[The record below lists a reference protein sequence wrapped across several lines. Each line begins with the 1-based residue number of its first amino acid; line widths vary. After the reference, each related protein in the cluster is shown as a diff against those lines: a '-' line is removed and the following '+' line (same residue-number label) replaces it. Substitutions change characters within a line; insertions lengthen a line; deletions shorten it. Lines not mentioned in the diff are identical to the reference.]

1 MLNTA
6 ICITEG
12 VYRGALTYGKMYEII
27 RSDEVKRQVKVKGDN
42 GKVRWY
48 PCYCFDNTGKEVPM
62 LTRILHYDS
71 LEKPAD
77 WIEVEIELSNGQQRW
92 CLFITPELLAAQP
105 NKVFMEN
112 GCLLMYDTP
121 HMIIVDALNKEI
133 IESTLKYIQS
143 QGALLAC
150 TKPIE

>member
-1 MLNTA
+1 
-6 ICITEG
+6 
-12 VYRGALTYGKMYEII
+12 
-27 RSDEVKRQVKVKGDN
+27 
-42 GKVRWY
+42 
-48 PCYCFDNTGKEVPM
+48 M
-62 LTRILHYDS
+62 LTRILHCDS

-92 CLFITPELLAAQP
+92 CLFITPELLAVQS

-112 GCLLMYDTP
+112 GWLLMYDTP
-121 HMIIVDALNKEI
+121 HMIIVDSFNKEI

-150 TKPIE
+150 TKPIDARED